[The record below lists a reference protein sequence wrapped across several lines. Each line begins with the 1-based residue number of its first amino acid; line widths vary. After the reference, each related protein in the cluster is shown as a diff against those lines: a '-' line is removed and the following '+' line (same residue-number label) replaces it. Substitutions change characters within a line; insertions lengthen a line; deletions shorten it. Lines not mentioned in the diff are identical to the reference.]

1 MRVISVRLNATNEQQ
16 MRGVYAFLGVHGT
29 DDSERF
35 RDFLERAS
43 KSVLLNS
50 VSAKLSDPAEIAK
63 IESEIEQCGFRA
75 VKTAVI
81 PKVQNS

>member
-50 VSAKLSDPAEIAK
+50 VSAK
-63 IESEIEQCGFRA
+63 Q
-75 VKTAVI
+75 
-81 PKVQNS
+81 